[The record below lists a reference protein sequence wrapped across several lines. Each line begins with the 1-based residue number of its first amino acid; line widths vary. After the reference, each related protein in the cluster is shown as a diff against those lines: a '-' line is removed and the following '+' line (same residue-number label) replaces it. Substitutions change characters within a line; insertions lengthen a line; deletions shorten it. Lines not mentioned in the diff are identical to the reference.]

1 MFVSLQTSEKS
12 SNLCT
17 DPRCVLTLAFVLVF
31 SPYPFSQQE
40 GRHRWGEGEEC
51 GVGGWREDQEHF
63 CPRIIFTLFGEAGV
77 GGGRVAVGLGD
88 RGATKFLS
96 MGIFDLVQYIFA
108 GNQSLSKVKSDHA
121 LLS

>member
-1 MFVSLQTSEKS
+1 MRFDLG
-12 SNLCT
+12 LC
-17 DPRCVLTLAFVLVF
+17 LGVF
-31 SPYPFSQQE
+31 PLPLPQQE

-77 GGGRVAVGLGD
+77 GGGRAAVGLGD

-96 MGIFDLVQYIFA
+96 KGNFYIVQIYIF
-108 GNQSLSKVKSDHA
+108 GESKSVQGKI
-121 LLS
+121 